1 MFRAAG
7 MSTRHYAGRHIGI
20 IGAGIAG
27 LHLGLRL
34 QRLGIDCTII
44 TDRTPEQVAAAQL
57 TNMVVHWPTTLRRER
72 VLGVHHWPAEK
83 FGFSL
88 FHNVIQTP
96 KPIELHFHAAHPA
109 RAVDDRIYLPQL
121 MEDFAARGGRL
132 EVRSL
137 NARDISGIAERFDLV
152 VVAMPGNGFCDL
164 FARDDAN
171 SPYDRPQRFVLA
183 GLYHGFCPVQA
194 RTAAMSIAPGHG
206 EAVTFPLLSRTG
218 LVNALAVV
226 VYQSDKLAMLRAF
239 SGSSDQAGYCLALLC
254 ELERHHPTIY
264 DRIDTTCFSM
274 QGPDDLAQS
283 AIMPVVRRPYVH
295 LGSGTY
301 AIALG
306 DVHVTVDS
314 LLAQGANIGSYSA
327 FVLADAIA
335 EAHAFDLAFCHEVER
350 SQSARIL
357 GAARWTNVFLQ
368 PPDEA
373 RMELIVAMSGDGQL
387 ADEYYDNF
395 NCPERQWQR
404 IRSAEAIR
412 DWLAER
418 QVRTPERA
426 AVMASA

>member
-1 MFRAAG
+1 
-7 MSTRHYAGRHIGI
+7 MSTRHYADRHIGI

-57 TNMVVHWPTTLRRER
+57 TNMVVHWPATLRRER
-72 VLGVHHWPAEK
+72 VLGVHHWPVEE
-83 FGFSL
+83 FGFSS
-88 FHNVIQTP
+88 FHNAIQTP
-96 KPIELHFHAAHPA
+96 EPIDIHFHAAHPA
-109 RAVDDRIYLPQL
+109 RAVDYRIYLPQL
-121 MEDFAARGGRL
+121 MEDFVARRGRL

-137 NARDISGIAERFDLV
+137 NARDIGDIAERFDLV
-152 VVAMPGNGFCDL
+152 VVAMPGNGFRDL

-183 GLYHGFCPVQA
+183 GLYHGFRPVQA
-194 RTAAMSIAPGHG
+194 HTAAMSIAPDHG
-206 EAVTFPLLSRTG
+206 EAMTFPLLSRTG
-218 LVNALAVV
+218 LVNALAIVA
-226 VYQSDKLAMLRAF
+226 YQPDELAMLRVL
-239 SGSSDQAGYCLALLC
+239 SGSADQAGYCSALLH

-264 DRIDTTCFSM
+264 DRIDTARFSM
-274 QGPDDLAQS
+274 QGPGDLAQA
-283 AIMPVVRRPYVH
+283 AITPVVRRPYVD

-306 DVHVTVDS
+306 DVHVTVDP

-335 EAHAFDLAFCHEVER
+335 EARAFDLAFCREVER
-350 SQSARIL
+350 SRSARIL

-373 RMELIVAMSGDGQL
+373 RMELIVAMSRDGQL

-404 IRSAEAIR
+404 VRSAETIR

-418 QVRTPERA
+418 QVRSPEHA
-426 AVMASA
+426 AAMASA

>member
-1 MFRAAG
+1 

-57 TNMVVHWPTTLRRER
+57 ANIVAHWPTTLRRER
-72 VLGVHHWPAEK
+72 VLGVYHWPAEE

-88 FHNVIQTP
+88 FHNTIQTP
-96 KPIELHFHAAHPA
+96 EPIEVHCRAAQPA
-109 RAVDDRIYLPQL
+109 RAVDYRIYLPQL
-121 MEDFAARGGRL
+121 MEDFAERGGRL
-132 EVRSL
+132 EVSPL
-137 NARDISGIAERFDLV
+137 DAKDIGRIAERFDLV
-152 VVAMPGNGFCDL
+152 VVATPGYGFRDL

-171 SPYDRPQRFVLA
+171 SPYDRPQRYWLA
-183 GLYHGFCPVQA
+183 GLYQGFRPVQA
-194 RTAAMSIAPGHG
+194 RHATVSVVPGHG

-218 LVNALAVV
+218 LVTTLAITTP
-226 VYQSDKLAMLRAF
+226 QADELATLRAL
-239 SGSSDQAGYCLALLC
+239 SRSADRAGYCAALLR
-254 ELERHHPTIY
+254 ELEQHHPTIY
-264 DRIDTTCFSM
+264 DRIDTTRFDL
-274 QGPDDLAQS
+274 QGPNDLAQA
-283 AIMPVVRRPYVH
+283 AITPVVRRPYVD
-295 LGSGTY
+295 LGGGTY

-306 DVHVTVDS
+306 DVHVTVDP
-314 LLAQGANIGSYSA
+314 LLAQGANVGSYSA

-335 EAHAFDLAFCHEVER
+335 EARAFDLAFCREVER
-350 SQSARIL
+350 SRSARIL
-357 GAARWTNVFLQ
+357 GAARWSNVFLQ

-373 RMELIVAMSGDGQL
+373 RMELMVAMSRDRQL

-404 IRSAEAIR
+404 IGSAEGIR

-426 AVMASA
+426 AAIANA

>member
-1 MFRAAG
+1 

-57 TNMVVHWPTTLRRER
+57 TNHVVHWPTTLRRER
-72 VLGVHHWPAEK
+72 VLGVHHWPAEE
-83 FGFSL
+83 FGFSS

-96 KPIELHFHAAHPA
+96 EPIEIHCHAAHPA
-109 RAVDDRIYLPQL
+109 RAVDYRIYLPQL
-121 MEDFAARGGRL
+121 MEDFAARRGRL

-137 NARDISGIAERFDLV
+137 DARDIGDIAERFDLV
-152 VVAMPGNGFCDL
+152 VVATLGNGFRDL

-171 SPYDRPQRFVLA
+171 SPYDRPQRYILA
-183 GLYHGFCPVQA
+183 GLYRGFRPVQA
-194 RTAAMSIAPGHG
+194 RTAAMSVVPGYG

-218 LVNALAVV
+218 LVAALAIVAR
-226 VYQSDKLAMLRAF
+226 QSDELAMLRVL
-239 SGSSDQAGYCLALLC
+239 SSRADRGGYCAALLR
-254 ELERHHPTIY
+254 ELEQHHPTIY
-264 DRIDTTCFSM
+264 DRIDTARFDL
-274 QGPDDLAQS
+274 QGPDDLAQA
-283 AIMPVVRRPYVH
+283 AITPVVRRPYVD
-295 LGSGTY
+295 LGGGTY

-306 DVHVTVDS
+306 DAHVTVDP
-314 LLAQGANIGSYSA
+314 LMAQGANVGSYSA

-335 EAHAFDLAFCHEVER
+335 EARAFDLAFCREVER
-350 SQSARIL
+350 SRSARIL

-368 PPDEA
+368 PPDES
-373 RMELIVAMSGDGQL
+373 RMELMAAMSRDGQL

-404 IRSAEAIR
+404 IRSAEAIH

-418 QVRTPERA
+418 RIRTPERA
-426 AVMASA
+426 AALASA